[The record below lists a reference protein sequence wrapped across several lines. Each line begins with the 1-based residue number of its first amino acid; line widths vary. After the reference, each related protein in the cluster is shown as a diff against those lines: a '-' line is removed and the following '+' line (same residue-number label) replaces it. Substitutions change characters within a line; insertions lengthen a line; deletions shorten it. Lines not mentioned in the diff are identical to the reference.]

1 MYTKSL
7 PKHLFLIGFIS
18 ISSLLGDNL
27 ALAQTEAAIDNSLT
41 TSPRPGMQVKSKSAK
56 PERWQRLKQKLD
68 AVPIQRSADI
78 PDNPS
83 SDASGAYIDPTG
95 YSLGAT
101 TGYEA
106 PSSIVLK
113 SRISGCQAVARPGLS
128 SLCRPSL
135 RQQRLRRLARSRNF
149 GRSVAPLDRNSVAG
163 GIKPIQLGPIN
174 ITAEG
179 FRVATN
185 LKTQR
190 SVLSYDYRDPETQGQ
205 GNFMFPL
212 TVPSPVTSVFG
223 WRFHPLFGDFSFHA
237 GTDIGAP
244 MGTPVLAAYPG
255 TVEVADYIDGYGLT
269 VVVNHNKNTLQTLY
283 GHLSEIFV
291 APGETIPQGTVIG
304 RVGSTGNSTGPHL
317 HFETRQLTANGWIAA
332 NPEAYLK
339 TGLARLDK
347 AIRLANSQP
356 NRHET
361 VIPAAVREAI
371 VASASKTE
379 FDFEIKQVDLDDL
392 VTRDP
397 GAELESVVVRLVNAL
412 RGDRNAVRRGEEL
425 GVRG

>member
-1 MYTKSL
+1 MPTNS
-7 PKHLFLIGFIS
+7 KHIFLISFIS
-18 ISSLLGDNL
+18 ISSLLGGNL
-27 ALAQTEAAIDNSLT
+27 VLAQPEAAIDNSLD
-41 TSPRPGMQVKSKSAK
+41 TSPSPDIQINSKSVK
-56 PERWQRLKQKLD
+56 TERWQKLQQKLNT
-68 AVPIQRSADI
+68 APVRRSANL
-78 PDNPS
+78 PDNPAP
-83 SDASGAYIDPTG
+83 DPSGAYIDPTG

-113 SRISGCQAVARPGLS
+113 SRISGCRAVARPGLS

-135 RQQRLRRLARSRNF
+135 RQQRMRQLARSRNF
-149 GRSVAPLDRNSVAG
+149 GRSVAPLDRHSVAN
-163 GIKPIQLGPIN
+163 GIRPIQLGPID

-190 SVLSYDYRDPETQGQ
+190 SVLSYQYRDPEAKGQ

-223 WRFHPLFGDFSFHA
+223 WRVHPLFGDFSFHS

-244 MGTPVLAAYPG
+244 LGTPVLAAYSG
-255 TVEVADYIDGYGLT
+255 TVEVADYVGGYGLT
-269 VVVNHNKNTLQTLY
+269 VVLNHNKNTLQTLY

-291 APGETIPQGTVIG
+291 SPGETIPQGTVIG

-317 HFETRQLTANGWIAA
+317 HFETRQLTANGWIVA

-356 NRHET
+356 ERHET
-361 VIPAAVREAI
+361 AMPRTVREAI
-371 VASASKTE
+371 VASASSTQ
-379 FDFEIKQVDLDDL
+379 FNFEIKQVDLDGL
-392 VTRDP
+392 VARDP
-397 GAELESVVVRLVNAL
+397 GAELESALVQLVNAL
-412 RGDRNAVRRGEEL
+412 RGDRNAVSRGKEL